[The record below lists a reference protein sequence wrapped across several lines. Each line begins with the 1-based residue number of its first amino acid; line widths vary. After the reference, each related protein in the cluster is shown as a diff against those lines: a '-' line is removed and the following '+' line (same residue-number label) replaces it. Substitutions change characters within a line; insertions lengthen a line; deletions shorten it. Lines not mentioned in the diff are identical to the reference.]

1 MHAGLKLKHACY
13 VAAIKSAR
21 LARLMMLKHC
31 LVKMPKKK
39 KKPFSLHFFEK

>member
-39 KKPFSLHFFEK
+39 KNFSLHFFEK